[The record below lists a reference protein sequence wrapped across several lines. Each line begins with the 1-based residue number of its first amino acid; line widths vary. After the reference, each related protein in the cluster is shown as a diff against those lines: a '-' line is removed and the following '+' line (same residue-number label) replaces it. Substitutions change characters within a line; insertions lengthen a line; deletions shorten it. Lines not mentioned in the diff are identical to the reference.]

1 MLGKRDFTFFQIFL
15 SLWITCINEKFYH
28 DEIYLLFISSVVK
41 KKVRNIVQDSNFL
54 SIMNNEST
62 NNSIIGHL
70 MSFVTSIEKGLPMAI
85 FLGLL
90 EIIDGK
96 KMFLIFLNVSC
107 PT

>member
-1 MLGKRDFTFFQIFL
+1 MI
-15 SLWITCINEKFYH
+15 
-28 DEIYLLFISSVVK
+28 
-41 KKVRNIVQDSNFL
+41 
-54 SIMNNEST
+54 NEST
-62 NNSIIGHL
+62 NISIIGHL